1 MAKGPNW
8 ADLAKTGLQVG
19 SLFGGPAGTA
29 ASVGLGAVGAVA
41 DKLYKTPY
49 EQRLADRIKE
59 LEGRELGLTD
69 EEMAIY
75 RQSMNAPMIEAR
87 AADEAKRLAAIA
99 GTDVTSGAFFRDVG
113 EEERRQAADLAKTEA
128 ALLVENEKVKREQE
142 KELDQLYALQ
152 EDQRA
157 DPTESMFAL
166 ADEIE
171 YQVVGKAEEAAM
183 KEKMLQ
189 FLGNEGLDGTAK
201 EKKERLG
208 LFEYITGLGSK
219 GGA

>member
-8 ADLAKTGLQVG
+8 ADLAKVGLQAG

-29 ASVGLGAVGAVA
+29 ASLGLGAVGAVA

-87 AADEAKRLAAIA
+87 AADEAKRMAAIA

-113 EEERRQAADLAKTEA
+113 EEERRQAGDLAKTEA
-128 ALLVENEKVKREQE
+128 TLLVENERAKREQE

-152 EDQRA
+152 EDQQV

-201 EKKERLG
+201 EKKDLAGFLQMVASMAHR
-208 LFEYITGLGSK
+208 
-219 GGA
+219 GGV